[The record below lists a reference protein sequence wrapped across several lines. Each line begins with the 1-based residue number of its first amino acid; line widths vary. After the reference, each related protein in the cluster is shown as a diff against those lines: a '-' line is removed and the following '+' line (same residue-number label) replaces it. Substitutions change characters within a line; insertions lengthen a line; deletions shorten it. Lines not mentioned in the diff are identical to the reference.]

1 MAEALS
7 PGPSDVT
14 TGGAE
19 VPEEGAEYSGTGVCK
34 WFDVSKGFGFITP
47 DGGGDDIFVYQKVIR
62 KGGFRSL
69 GEGERV
75 EFTYKVSEKGLEAT
89 LVTGPG
95 GSEVEGSKRRPRP
108 VAQRRRGNRCYNCG
122 EIGHHAKDCT
132 LEPQPKRCHIC
143 KSDDHLKKDCPQRD
157 REEERTRK
165 TQGERDNSNNSNSNS
180 QGHMQEG
187 PAAAAH

>member
-1 MAEALS
+1 MAKTLLIPLLLELKQHNRCNQIFCQQAAS
-7 PGPSDVT
+7 A
-14 TGGAE
+14 TGLA
-19 VPEEGAEYSGTGVCK
+19 S
-34 WFDVSKGFGFITP
+34 WSL
-47 DGGGDDIFVYQKVIR
+47 QKVIR

-95 GSEVEGSKRRPRP
+95 GAEVEGSKRRPRP

-165 TQGERDNSNNSNSNS
+165 TQGERDNSNNSNS